1 MKKIFK
7 TIIGC
12 VSVVL
17 MAGVVLSCSK
27 SIELP
32 DAEDIIQETGLKTCS
47 MTLDGGVS
55 GFGQDGEQVLT
66 KATSSAW
73 EDGDLLYVTFYNGET
88 IVSGTAIYSSSAGWS
103 ISYDGDLAGG
113 TGLKCE
119 VRHFVNAT
127 FANASLVTINTET
140 EIYEDVDGSYEYDGT
155 TLSVKA
161 HMTPKTGRI
170 RFKGTAEEVIHLTGI
185 SVYTTYAPALNKFS
199 DIKSMI
205 ALTVGSDGYT
215 PYVYGALANENKKLG
230 LIGSDFAFTR
240 TCTDEILKVGDS
252 GYMTIPSE
260 NSHNKW
266 SSGLYVSV
274 GDVEFK
280 MIAVAGHTDGFFLIG
295 ETEITRGLYNI
306 VAGETSAANANN
318 PKTGLSY
325 SGFYTFV
332 QNLNSQTQL
341 AFSLPSK
348 DQWLYAS
355 IGGNQSQGFTYSG
368 SNNPRDVAWYEVN
381 SEGKSHPVKQLAP
394 NELGIFD
401 MSGNVAELTST
412 NNGGSGYARYYYA
425 LGGHYNS
432 TATSLTSTLSCN
444 DAQGEIGARLML
456 TLN

>member
-12 VSVVL
+12 LSVVL

-27 SIELP
+27 PIELP
-32 DAEDIIQETGLKTCS
+32 DAEEDIIQETGLKTCK
-47 MTLDGGVS
+47 MTFDGGVTS
-55 GFGQDGEQVLT
+55 FGQDGEQVPT
-66 KATSSAW
+66 RSTSSAW
-73 EDGDLLYVTFYNGET
+73 EDGNLLYVTFYNGET
-88 IVSGTAIYSSSAGWS
+88 IVSGTAIYSSSAGWT
-103 ISYDGDLAGG
+103 ISYDGDLAEG

-127 FANASLVTINTET
+127 FANVSLVTINSGT

-295 ETEITRGLYNI
+295 ETEITNKLYKI
-306 VAGETSAANANN
+306 VANSSKDDDYPATNIEMGEWKSF
-318 PKTGLSY
+318 LE
-325 SGFYTFV
+325 
-332 QNLNSQTQL
+332 NLNYNTQL
-341 AFSLPSK
+341 TFSLPSK
-348 DQWLYAS
+348 SQWLYAAK
-355 IGGNQSQGFTYSG
+355 GGNKSQGYTYSG
-368 SNNPRDVAWYEVN
+368 SNNPGDVAWYEGN
-381 SEGKSHPVKQLAP
+381 SGGKSHPVKQLTP
-394 NELGIFD
+394 NELGIYD
-401 MSGNVAELTST
+401 MSGNISELTSSFSRSSSGVNYYYSLGGGYSSESSRMILEDT
-412 NNGGSGYARYYYA
+412 DAMRGGSR
-425 LGGHYNS
+425 LI
-432 TATSLTSTLSCN
+432 LTCS
-444 DAQGEIGARLML
+444 AE
-456 TLN
+456 

>member
-12 VSVVL
+12 LSVVL

-27 SIELP
+27 PIELP
-32 DAEDIIQETGLKTCS
+32 DAEEDIIQETGLKTCK
-47 MTLDGGVS
+47 MTFDGGVTS
-55 GFGQDGEQVLT
+55 FGQDGEQVPT
-66 KATSSAW
+66 RSTSSAW
-73 EDGDLLYVTFYNGET
+73 EDGNLLYVTFYNGET
-88 IVSGTAIYSSSAGWS
+88 IVSGTAIYSSSAGWT
-103 ISYDGDLAGG
+103 ISYDGDLAEG

-127 FANASLVTINTET
+127 FANVSLVTINSGT

-295 ETEITRGLYNI
+295 ETEITNKLYKI
-306 VAGETSAANANN
+306 VANSSKDDDYPATNIEMGEWKSF
-318 PKTGLSY
+318 LE
-325 SGFYTFV
+325 
-332 QNLNSQTQL
+332 NLNYNTQL
-341 AFSLPSK
+341 TFSLPSK
-348 DQWLYAS
+348 SQWLYAAK
-355 IGGNQSQGFTYSG
+355 GGNKSQGYTYSG
-368 SNNPRDVAWYEVN
+368 SNNPGDVAWYEGN
-381 SEGKSHPVKQLAP
+381 SG
-394 NELGIFD
+394 
-401 MSGNVAELTST
+401 
-412 NNGGSGYARYYYA
+412 
-425 LGGHYNS
+425 
-432 TATSLTSTLSCN
+432 
-444 DAQGEIGARLML
+444 
-456 TLN
+456 

>member
-32 DAEDIIQETGLKTCS
+32 DAEDIIQKTGLKTCS
-47 MTLDGGVS
+47 MAFDGGVS
-55 GFGQDGEQVLT
+55 SFGQDGEQVLT

-103 ISYDGDLAGG
+103 ISYDGDLAEG

-119 VRHFVNAT
+119 VRYFVNTT

-140 EIYEDVDGSYEYDGT
+140 EIYEDIDGSYEYDGT

-295 ETEITRGLYNI
+295 ETEITNGLYHK
-306 VAGETSAANANN
+306 V
-318 PKTGLSY
+318 TGSSSNTKVDYPHTDTGWMSFLEI
-325 SGFYTFV
+325 
-332 QNLNSQTQL
+332 LNYQTQL
-341 AFSLPSK
+341 TFSLPSK
-348 DQWLYAS
+348 SQWLYAS
-355 IGGNQSQGFTYSG
+355 KGGAKSQGYTYSG
-368 SNNPRDVAWYEVN
+368 SNNPGDVAWYEGN
-381 SEGKSHPVKQLAP
+381 SEGHSHPVKQLAP
-394 NELGIFD
+394 NELGIYD
-401 MSGNVAELTST
+401 MNGNVRERTADRYSNTNYHYCLGGCYDSTSSDLISEGYST
-412 NNGGSGYARYYYA
+412 NYA
-425 LGGHYNS
+425 
-432 TATSLTSTLSCN
+432 T
-444 DAQGEIGARLML
+444 GARIIL
-456 TLN
+456 TCN

>member
-47 MTLDGGVS
+47 MTLNGGVS

-66 KATSSAW
+66 KVTSSAW

-88 IVSGTAIYSSSAGWS
+88 IVSGTAIYSSSAGWG
-103 ISYDGDLAGG
+103 ISYDGDLAEG

-119 VRHFVNAT
+119 VRYFVNAT

-140 EIYEDVDGSYEYDGT
+140 EIYEDIDGSYEYDGT
-155 TLSVKA
+155 TLNVKA
-161 HMTPKTGRI
+161 FMTPKTGRI
-170 RFKGTAEEVIHLTGI
+170 RFKGTAEDVIQLTGI

-199 DIKSMI
+199 DTKSMI

-215 PYVYGALANENKKLG
+215 PYVYGTLANENKKLG

-266 SSGLYVSV
+266 RSGLYVSV

-295 ETEITRGLYNI
+295 ETEITNGLYKKVI
-306 VAGETSAANANN
+306 GSSSDTREDYPCKAD
-318 PKTGLSY
+318 
-325 SGFYTFV
+325 YTNW
-332 QNLNSQTQL
+332 QNFLEKLNYQTQL
-341 AFSLPSK
+341 TFSLPSK
-348 DQWLYAS
+348 SQWLYAS
-355 IGGNQSQGFTYSG
+355 KGGNKSQGYIYSG
-368 SNNPRDVAWYEVN
+368 SNNPGDVAWYEGN
-381 SEGKSHPVKQLAP
+381 SGGQLHPVKQLAP
-394 NELGIFD
+394 NELGIYD
-401 MSGNVAELTST
+401 MSGNIREMTIT
-412 NNGGSGYARYYYA
+412 NYKQSGYTYYYC
-425 LGGHYNS
+425 LGGGAGSSSSDLISESYGS
-432 TATSLTSTLSCN
+432 YIS
-444 DAQGEIGARLML
+444 EGARIILIC
-456 TLN
+456 N